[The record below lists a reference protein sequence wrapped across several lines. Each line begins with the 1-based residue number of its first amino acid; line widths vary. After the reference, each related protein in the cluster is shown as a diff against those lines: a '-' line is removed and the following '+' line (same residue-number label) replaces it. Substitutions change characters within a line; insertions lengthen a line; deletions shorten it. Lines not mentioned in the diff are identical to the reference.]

1 MPSRELLQQAHAV
14 REEASRA
21 KRLAR
26 TLTQEADRSRLL
38 RYAEE
43 LEDQASELERDAN
56 GAPPSM

>member
-1 MPSRELLQQAHAV
+1 MSRTELLRKAHDT

-38 RYAEE
+38 EYAEV
-43 LEDQASELERDAN
+43 LEDRADALERDAAC
-56 GAPPSM
+56 G